1 MNSPFM
7 KKVNKDNKGMTLVE
21 MVVSFALLGILVAAS
36 TVIISNVTMLYYR
49 VRGENYARQISNIV
63 ITKVT
68 SEVAGAKVDNKNIA
82 ANPKILKSVDGVD
95 NISGNAI
102 RLFDRTDTEVIIYVT
117 DGVLVINYPKIRDE
131 ENPDNNRVSTD
142 WKYDKSIYNGFN
154 IKELYFVQAATPD
167 NEDIAARYGLS
178 GVVQSNYADNI
189 VAVYMTLE
197 SPKYGEFKVYRYIKI
212 YEASETDFE
221 IDIIE

>member
-7 KKVNKDNKGMTLVE
+7 KKVNRDNKGMTLVE

-68 SEVAGAKVDNKNIA
+68 SEIAGAKIDNKNTA

-95 NISGNAI
+95 DISGNAV
-102 RLFDRTDTEVIIYVT
+102 RLFDRTDTEVVIYVK

-142 WKYDKSIYNGFN
+142 WKYDKSIYNGFS
-154 IKELYFVQAATPD
+154 IKELYIVQAATAD
-167 NEDIAARYGLS
+167 NEEIAARYGVT
-178 GVVQSNYADNI
+178 GVVQNNYPDNI
-189 VAVYMTLE
+189 VAVYMTLD

-212 YEASETDFE
+212 YEAPETDFE

>member
-7 KKVNKDNKGMTLVE
+7 KKVNRDNKGMTLVE

-68 SEVAGAKVDNKNIA
+68 SEIAGAKIDNKNTA

-95 NISGNAI
+95 DISGNAV
-102 RLFDRTDTEVIIYVT
+102 RLFDRTDTEVVIYVK
-117 DGVLVINYPKIRDE
+117 DGVLVIIYPKIRDE

-142 WKYDKSIYNGFN
+142 WKYDKSIYNGFS
-154 IKELYFVQAATPD
+154 IKELYIVQAATAD
-167 NEDIAARYGLS
+167 NEEIAARYGVT
-178 GVVQSNYADNI
+178 GVVQNNYPDNI
-189 VAVYMTLE
+189 VAVYMTLD

-212 YEASETDFE
+212 YEAPETDFE

>member
-68 SEVAGAKVDNKNIA
+68 SEIAGAKIDNKNTA
-82 ANPKILKSVDGVD
+82 ANPKILKNVDGVED
-95 NISGNAI
+95 ISGNAI
-102 RLFDRTDTEVIIYVT
+102 RLFDRTDTEVIIYVK
-117 DGVLVINYPKIRDE
+117 DGVLVLNYPKIKDE
-131 ENPDNNRVSTD
+131 ENPNNNRVSTD
-142 WKYDKSIYNGFN
+142 WKYDKSIYNGFS
-154 IKELYFVQAATPD
+154 IKELYIVQAATAD
-167 NEDIAARYGLS
+167 NEEIAARYGLK
-178 GVVQSNYADNI
+178 GVVQGNYPDNI
-189 VAVYMTLE
+189 VAIYMTLE
-197 SPKYGEFKVYRYIKI
+197 SPKYGEFKVYRYVKI
-212 YEASETDFE
+212 YEASESDFE